1 MRDKVRRTR
10 VATCSV
16 RAPMSPSRRHD
27 RSDISWN
34 NAAAFSNLP
43 PTRTTIVCPLWGVP
57 TSNCLC
63 LHCVP
68 VPGEGKGCTGNYY
81 RVVRFSTFC
90 LFGLFSIWTCWKN
103 SVLKGNLI
111 RVKCILFIGEGKVFE
126 LWIKFVRK
134 LWIVIIIAFQLRWK
148 NLIWDRIILTNFWNF
163 LFV

>member
-63 LHCVP
+63 LHCLP
-68 VPGEGKGCTGNYY
+68 VPGRG
-81 RVVRFSTFC
+81 RVALEIIIALFDFQRFVYSGYFP
-90 LFGLFSIWTCWKN
+90 FGLCWKN

-111 RVKCILFIGEGKVFE
+111 RVKCILFIGRRGQG
-126 LWIKFVRK
+126 I
-134 LWIVIIIAFQLRWK
+134 WIVDKICAKIVDCHYYRVSITMEEFDLG
-148 NLIWDRIILTNFWNF
+148 
-163 LFV
+163 

>member
-111 RVKCILFIGEGKVFE
+111 RVKCILFIGRRGQG
-126 LWIKFVRK
+126 I
-134 LWIVIIIAFQLRWK
+134 WIVDKICAKIVDCHYYRVSITMEEFDLG
-148 NLIWDRIILTNFWNF
+148 
-163 LFV
+163 

>member
-57 TSNCLC
+57 TSQFVSALRSSS
-63 LHCVP
+63 
-68 VPGEGKGCTGNYY
+68 GEGKGCTGNYY

-111 RVKCILFIGEGKVFE
+111 RVKCILFIGRRGQG
-126 LWIKFVRK
+126 I
-134 LWIVIIIAFQLRWK
+134 WIVDKICAKIVDCHYYRVSITMEEFDLG
-148 NLIWDRIILTNFWNF
+148 
-163 LFV
+163 